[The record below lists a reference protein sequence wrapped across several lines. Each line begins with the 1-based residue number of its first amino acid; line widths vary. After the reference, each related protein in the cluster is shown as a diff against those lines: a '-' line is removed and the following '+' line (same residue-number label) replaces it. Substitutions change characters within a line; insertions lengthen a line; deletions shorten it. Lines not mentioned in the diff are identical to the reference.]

1 MKKAFNPVM
10 LPLPT
15 ETLDYSIFINELLEA
30 TSKLEVYKEKIKD
43 SKLDSSWFMPTLQQ
57 KEAIAST
64 KLEGTQATLDGV
76 LINQIEPDK
85 NNQNLNEVSNYFHAT
100 VLGLK
105 MLQVGSF
112 SDDFLCKIHEA
123 LLFGNVRKRE
133 NALIGVYRN
142 TQNFIGMTNGS
153 REITYIPP
161 APQNVPTLMKNLI
174 EYINDPHD
182 SLQPLVRVAII
193 HAQMETIH
201 PFDDGNGRVGRI
213 MIPLYLYKKQ
223 QISLTCFFISEALE
237 SDKFKYYRL
246 LDGTREKGNW
256 NEWIK
261 FFLQTVAKQCE
272 KYIYIIE
279 RINQMYEEHLS
290 LAKSLISNNAVVD
303 IINAIY
309 KQPILSLS
317 EFEKETNLSPATINR
332 YINVLLANGIL
343 DTDGK
348 KRNRTFFCY
357 ELLDVL
363 RL

>member
-1 MKKAFNPVM
+1 MKKAFDPVM

-64 KLEGTQATLDGV
+64 KLEGTQATLDEV

-105 MLQVGSF
+105 MLQIGSF

-201 PFDDGNGRVGRI
+201 PFDDGNGRGGRI

-223 QISLTCFFISEALE
+223 QISLPCFFISEALE
-237 SDKFKYYRL
+237 SYM
-246 LDGTREKGNW
+246 
-256 NEWIK
+256 
-261 FFLQTVAKQCE
+261 LQ
-272 KYIYIIE
+272 
-279 RINQMYEEHLS
+279 R
-290 LAKSLISNNAVVD
+290 
-303 IINAIY
+303 
-309 KQPILSLS
+309 
-317 EFEKETNLSPATINR
+317 
-332 YINVLLANGIL
+332 
-343 DTDGK
+343 
-348 KRNRTFFCY
+348 RNRNTFS
-357 ELLDVL
+357 
-363 RL
+363 